1 MGVSRV
7 KEEGEKKEEE
17 KKEEKKKE
25 KPKEETK
32 KLKKP
37 ERKTEGIV
45 RILNTDLNANK
56 NLLYGLT
63 GIKGVSY
70 TFSKA
75 ILSALGLDAYRK
87 LSTLT
92 QEEIEKIEDCLRNP
106 SKYNIPPFLFNRRKD
121 PESGLDMHLIGPD
134 VDIARSFDIKKEIEL
149 KTYKGFRHMYGQP
162 VRGQRTRSHFRYGRT
177 VGVLRGK
184 MKQLAQQQAGQQAKE
199 KKEEKK

>member
-1 MGVSRV
+1 MGVSRI
-7 KEEGEKKEEE
+7 KEEEE
-17 KKEEKKKE
+17 KKEGEEEKKKKE
-25 KPKEETK
+25 KPKEIAK
-32 KLKKP
+32 GLKKA
-37 ERKTEGIV
+37 EKKVEGIV

-75 ILSALGLDAYRK
+75 VISALGLDAYRK
-87 LSTLT
+87 LGSLT
-92 QEEIEKIEDCLRNP
+92 PQEIEKIEDCLKNP
-106 SKYNIPPFLFNRRKD
+106 AKYNIPSFLFNRRKD
-121 PESGLDMHLIGPD
+121 PETGLDMHLIGPD
-134 VDIARSFDIKKEIEL
+134 VDIARSFDIKREIEL

-162 VRGQRTRSHFRYGRT
+162 VRGQRTRSHFRHGRT

-184 MKQLAQQQAGQQAKE
+184 MKQLAQQQAGQQGKE

>member
-7 KEEGEKKEEE
+7 RDVEKEKEKAE
-17 KKEEKKKE
+17 EEKKKE
-25 KPKEETK
+25 KPKEETRKQK
-32 KLKKP
+32 KV
-37 ERKTEGIV
+37 ERKIEGIV

-75 ILSALGLDAYRK
+75 ILAALGLDFYRK
-87 LSTLT
+87 LGSLS
-92 QEEIEKIEDCLRNP
+92 QEEIEKIEDCLKNP
-106 SKYNIPPFLFNRRKD
+106 ARYNIPSFLFNRRRD
-121 PESGLDMHLIGPD
+121 PESGLDMHLVGPD
-134 VDIARSFDIKKEIEL
+134 VDIFRSMDIKREIEL

-162 VRGQRTRSHFRYGRT
+162 VRGQRTRSHFRHGRT

-184 MKQLAQQQAGQQAKE
+184 MKQLAQQQAKE

>member
-7 KEEGEKKEEE
+7 KDVEKEKEKEEE
-17 KKEEKKKE
+17 EKKKKE
-25 KPKEETK
+25 KPKEIKVK
-32 KLKKP
+32 KE
-37 ERKTEGIV
+37 ERKIGGIV
-45 RILNTDLNANK
+45 RILNTDLDANK

-75 ILSALGLDAYRK
+75 VIAALGLDAYRK

-92 QEEIEKIEDCLRNP
+92 PEEIEKIEDCLKNP
-106 SKYNIPPFLFNRRKD
+106 AKYNIPSFLFNRRRD
-121 PESGLDMHLIGPD
+121 PETGLDIHLVGPD
-134 VDIARSFDIKKEIEL
+134 VDIFRSMDIKREIEL

-162 VRGQRTRSHFRYGRT
+162 VRGQRTRSHFRHGRT

-184 MKQLAQQQAGQQAKE
+184 MKQLAQQQAKE